1 MLKTHNCGELRLEHA
16 GQGVTLA
23 GWVNRRRDQG
33 GLIFID
39 LRDRWGITQVVI
51 NQETVPEAHRIASE
65 TRNEFVLQ
73 VKGTIRIRPEGTAN
87 PELETGEVELLAEEI
102 SVLNPSKTPPF
113 YINKEEKI
121 EEVRRMEYRYLDLR
135 RPSMQHNLITRH
147 RVIKF
152 IRDYLDQV
160 GFIEIETPILFK
172 TTPEG
177 AREFLVPSRY
187 SPGKFYALAQS
198 PQQFKQ
204 LLMVS
209 GYERYFQIARCFRD
223 EDLRGERQPEFTQLD
238 LEMSFVERED
248 VMNLIE
254 GLMTSLVE
262 TVSDKQLMFKPFKRL
277 TFHEAMETY
286 GSDKPDLR
294 YGLEAIDISELAG
307 KSGFAVFVDNVANGK
322 PVKVIRVPGG
332 AKVSG
337 TLLRKQ
343 TAELEDIAKS
353 AGAKGLA
360 WIALPEHEA
369 EEVKG
374 PIGKFFTVDQKIAL
388 FEKTAAQPGDLLL
401 FLSDQRKIVCA
412 AVDLLRR
419 HLAAE
424 MNLGDPNVLAFVWV
438 IDFPLVEWNE
448 DESRW
453 DPSHHL
459 FTSPMIEDL
468 PLLDTD
474 PGKVR
479 GQQYDLACNGY
490 EVAGGSIRIHKSE
503 LQERILKLIGQDLEH
518 ARKLFGHLLEAFQYG
533 VPPHGGIAW
542 GLDRVVMLFAD
553 APNIREVIA
562 FPKTQTGA
570 DIMVDAPS
578 FATPKQLEEVHIAIV
593 PEEEQKTESPSP

>member
-1 MLKTHNCGELRLEHA
+1 MLKTHNCGELRSEHA
-16 GQGVTLA
+16 GQQVKIA

-39 LRDRWGITQVVI
+39 LRDRWGITQVVVD
-51 NQETVPEAHRIASE
+51 QARMPDAHKVASDSRSE
-65 TRNEFVLQ
+65 YVLQ
-73 VKGTIRIRPEGTAN
+73 VIGSVRVRPEGTSN
-87 PELETGEVELLAEEI
+87 PDLDTGEVEVVADEI
-102 SVLNPSKTPPF
+102 NLLNPAKTPPF
-113 YINKEEKI
+113 YINQEDRI

-135 RPSMQHNLITRH
+135 RPRMQHNIVLRH
-147 RVIKF
+147 RMIKF
-152 IRDYLDQV
+152 IRDYLDEQ
-160 GFIEIETPILFK
+160 GFVEIETPILFK

-187 SPGKFYALAQS
+187 HPGNFYALAQS

-248 VMNLIE
+248 VMALIE
-254 GLMTSLVE
+254 NLMIELVE
-262 TVSDKQLMFKPFKRL
+262 KVSDKTLLFKPFKRL
-277 TFHEAMETY
+277 TFTEAMERY

-307 KSGFAVFVDNVANGK
+307 KSAFGVFVNNVADGK
-322 PVKVIRVPGG
+322 PVKAICVPGG

-343 TAELEDIAKS
+343 TAELEDLVRS
-353 AGAKGLA
+353 VGAKGLG
-360 WIALPEHEA
+360 WIALPENEN

-374 PIGKFFTVDQKIAL
+374 PTGKFFTVDQKLAL
-388 FEKTAAQPGDLLL
+388 FDLMGANPGDLLL
-401 FLSDQRKIVCA
+401 FLSDTRKIVFA
-412 AVDLLRR
+412 ALDILRR
-419 HLAAE
+419 TLAE
-424 MNLGDPNVLAFVWV
+424 QMKLTDPEILAFTW
-438 IDFPLVEWNE
+438 IYDFPLVEWNE
-448 DESRW
+448 DEKRW

-459 FTSPMIEDL
+459 FTAPMWEDVQY
-468 PLLDTD
+468 LDSD
-474 PGKVR
+474 PSKVR
-479 GQQYDLACNGY
+479 GQQYDLTCNGY
-490 EVAGGSIRIHKSE
+490 EAAGGSIRIHKTE

-542 GLDRVVMLFAD
+542 GLDRLCMLFAGE
-553 APNIREVIA
+553 PNIREVIA

-570 DIMVDAPS
+570 DLMVNAPS
-578 FATPKQLEEVHIAIV
+578 EATPAQLEEVHIAIV
-593 PEEEQKTESPSP
+593 KPAEEQEQV

>member
-1 MLKTHNCGELRLEHA
+1 MLKTHNCGELRVEHA
-16 GQGVTLA
+16 GQSVLLA

-39 LRDRWGITQVVI
+39 LRDRWGITQVVVD
-51 NQETVPEAHRIASE
+51 QEKVPEAHRVA
-65 TRNEFVLQ
+65 NESRGEYVLQ
-73 VKGTIRIRPEGTAN
+73 VIGDVRVRPEGTAN
-87 PELETGEVELLAEEI
+87 PELETGDVEVVAKEI
-102 SVLNPSKTPPF
+102 KLLNPSKTPPF
-113 YINKEEKI
+113 YINKDESI
-121 EEVRRMEYRYLDLR
+121 EEVRRMQYRYLDLR
-135 RPSMQHNLITRH
+135 RPRMQHNVVLRH

-152 IRDYLDQV
+152 IRDYLDEH
-160 GFIEIETPILFK
+160 GFVEIETPILFK

-187 SPGKFYALAQS
+187 HPGKFYALAQS

-248 VMNLIE
+248 VIQLIE
-254 GLMTSLVE
+254 SLMTALVE
-262 TVSDKQLMFKPFKRL
+262 TVSDKKLLFKPFKRL
-277 TFHEAMETY
+277 TFTEAMEKY

-294 YGLEAIDISELAG
+294 YDLQAIDISELAG
-307 KSGFAVFVDNVANGK
+307 KSGFAVFVNNVADGK

-332 AKVSG
+332 GKVSG
-337 TLLRKQ
+337 TQLRKD
-343 TAELEDIAKS
+343 TAEYEDIARS
-353 AGAKGLA
+353 GGAKGLA
-360 WIALPEHEA
+360 FIALPENEA
-369 EEVKG
+369 DEIKG
-374 PIGKFFTVDQKIAL
+374 PIAKFFTVDQKL
-388 FEKTAAQPGDLLL
+388 ELVEKTNAQPGDLLL
-401 FLSDQRKIVCA
+401 FLSDTRKIVYT

-419 HLAAE
+419 HIAAK
-424 MNLGDPNVLAFVWV
+424 MNLGDPDVLAFSWV

-448 DESRW
+448 DEKRW

-468 PLLDTD
+468 PLLDSD

-490 EVAGGSIRIHKSE
+490 EVAGGSIRIHKTE

-542 GLDRVVMLFAD
+542 GLDRLVMLFAGE
-553 APNIREVIA
+553 PNIREVIP
-562 FPKTQTGA
+562 FPKTQNGA
-570 DIMVDAPS
+570 DLMVGAPS
-578 FATPKQLEEVHIAIV
+578 PATPAQLEEVHIQTV
-593 PEEEQKTESPSP
+593 VEEEEQTPQ

>member
-1 MLKTHNCGELRLEHA
+1 MLKTHNCGELRGEHA
-16 GQGVTLA
+16 GQQVTIA

-39 LRDRWGITQVVI
+39 LRDRWGITQIVVD
-51 NQETVPEAHRIASE
+51 QARMPEAHKVASNS
-65 TRNEFVLQ
+65 RGEFVLQ
-73 VKGTIRIRPEGTAN
+73 VKGTVRIRPEGTNN
-87 PELETGEVELLAEEI
+87 PDLETGDIEIVTDEINLLNA
-102 SVLNPSKTPPF
+102 SKTPPF
-113 YINKEEKI
+113 YINQEEKI

-135 RPSMQHNLITRH
+135 RPRMQHNIVLRH
-147 RVIKF
+147 RIIKF
-152 IRDYLDQV
+152 IRDYLDQQ
-160 GFIEIETPILFK
+160 GFVEIETPILFK

-187 SPGKFYALAQS
+187 HPGHFYALAQS

-248 VMNLIE
+248 IMSLIE
-254 GLMTSLVE
+254 TLMTELVE
-262 TVSDKQLMFKPFKRL
+262 KVSDKKLLFKPFKRI
-277 TFHEAMETY
+277 TFTEAMEKY

-307 KSGFAVFVDNVANGK
+307 KSGFGVFVENVAEGK
-322 PVKVIRVPGG
+322 PVKVICVPGG

-343 TAELEDIAKS
+343 TSELETLIRS
-353 AGAKGLA
+353 VGAKGLG
-360 WIALPEHEA
+360 WIALPENEN

-374 PIGKFFTVDQKIAL
+374 PTGKFFTVDQKLAL
-388 FEKTAAQPGDLLL
+388 FDQVNAKPGDLLL
-401 FLSDQRKIVCA
+401 FLSDTRKIVYA
-412 AVDLLRR
+412 AVDILRR
-419 HLAAE
+419 TMAE
-424 MNLGDPNVLAFVWV
+424 QMNLLDPTILAFTWV
-438 IDFPLVEWNE
+438 YDFPLVEWNE
-448 DESRW
+448 DEKRW

-459 FTSPMIEDL
+459 FTAPMWDDVQYIDS
-468 PLLDTD
+468 D
-474 PGKVR
+474 PTKVR

-490 EVAGGSIRIHKSE
+490 EVAGGSIRIHKTE

-542 GLDRVVMLFAD
+542 GLDRLCMLFAGE
-553 APNIREVIA
+553 PNIREVIP

-570 DIMVDAPS
+570 DLMVGAPS
-578 FATPKQLEEVHIAIV
+578 PATQSQLDEVHIAV
-593 PEEEQKTESPSP
+593 VMPPDEPEA

>member
-1 MLKTHNCGELRLEHA
+1 MLKTHNCGELRVEHD
-16 GQGVTLA
+16 GQVVTLA

-39 LRDRWGITQVVI
+39 LRDRWGITQVVV
-51 NQETVPEAHRIASE
+51 NQETTPNAHNVASDSRSE
-65 TRNEFVLQ
+65 YVLQ
-73 VKGTIRIRPEGTAN
+73 VVGKVRRRPEGTSN
-87 PELETGEVELLAEEI
+87 PELGTGDVEVLADEI
-102 SVLNPSKTPPF
+102 ILMNASKTPPF
-113 YINKEEKI
+113 YINKEDKI

-135 RPSMQHNLITRH
+135 RPRMQQNLVLRH

-152 IRDYLDQV
+152 IRDYLDEQRFV
-160 GFIEIETPILFK
+160 EIETPILFK

-187 SPGKFYALAQS
+187 HPGKFYALAQS

-248 VMNLIE
+248 VMQLIE
-254 GLMTSLVE
+254 GLMTELVE
-262 TVSDKQLMFKPFKRL
+262 KVSDKKLLFKPFKRL
-277 TFHEAMETY
+277 TFHEAMERF

-294 YGLEAIDISELAG
+294 YGLEAVDVSELAG
-307 KSGFAVFVDNVANGK
+307 KSAFPIFQTNVAEGK

-343 TAELEDIAKS
+343 TGDLETLVRTV
-353 AGAKGLA
+353 GAKGLA
-360 WIALPEHEA
+360 WMALPENEA

-374 PIGKFFTVDQKIAL
+374 PIGKYFTIDQKLAL
-388 FEKTAAQPGDLLL
+388 FEQVEAQPGDLLL
-401 FLSDQRKIVCA
+401 FLSDKHSIVYA
-412 AVDLLRR
+412 AVDILRR
-419 HLAAE
+419 TLAE
-424 MNLGDPNVLAFVWV
+424 QMNLTDPNILAFVWV
-438 IDFPLVEWNE
+438 IDFPLVEWN
-448 DESRW
+448 DEQNRW
-453 DPSHHL
+453 QPSHHL
-459 FTSPMIEDL
+459 FTAPMWEDL
-468 PLLDTD
+468 PLLETD

-490 EVAGGSIRIHKSE
+490 ETAGGSIRIHKTE

-542 GLDRVVMLFAD
+542 GLDRVVMLFAGE
-553 APNIREVIA
+553 PNIREVIP

-570 DIMVDAPS
+570 DVMVNAPS
-578 FATPKQLEEVHIAIV
+578 FATDAQLEEVHITIV
-593 PEEEQKTESPSP
+593 PQEEETPT

>member
-1 MLKTHNCGELRLEHA
+1 MLKTHNCGELRVEHD
-16 GQGVTLA
+16 GQVVTLA

-39 LRDRWGITQVVI
+39 LRDRWGITQVVV
-51 NQETVPEAHRIASE
+51 NQETTPDAHNVASDSRSE
-65 TRNEFVLQ
+65 YVLQ
-73 VKGTIRIRPEGTAN
+73 VVGKVRRRPEGTSN
-87 PELETGEVELLAEEI
+87 PELETGDVEVLADEI
-102 SVLNPSKTPPF
+102 ILMNASKTPPF
-113 YINKEEKI
+113 YINKEDKI

-135 RPSMQHNLITRH
+135 RPRMQQNLVLRH

-152 IRDYLDQV
+152 IRDYLDENRFV
-160 GFIEIETPILFK
+160 EIETPILFK

-187 SPGKFYALAQS
+187 HPGKFYALAQS

-248 VMNLIE
+248 VMQLIE
-254 GLMTSLVE
+254 GLMTELVE
-262 TVSDKQLMFKPFKRL
+262 KVSDKKLLFKPFKRL
-277 TFHEAMETY
+277 TFHEAMERF

-294 YGLEAIDISELAG
+294 YGLEAVDVSELAG
-307 KSGFAVFVDNVANGK
+307 KSAFPIFQTNVAEGK

-343 TAELEDIAKS
+343 TGDLES
-353 AGAKGLA
+353 LVRTVGAKGLA
-360 WIALPEHEA
+360 WMALPENEA

-374 PIGKFFTVDQKIAL
+374 PIGKYFTIDQKLAL
-388 FEKTAAQPGDLLL
+388 FEQVEAQPGDLLL
-401 FLSDQRKIVCA
+401 FLSDKHSIVYA
-412 AVDLLRR
+412 AVDILRR
-419 HLAAE
+419 TLAE
-424 MNLGDPNVLAFVWV
+424 QMNLTDPNILAFVWI
-438 IDFPLVEWNE
+438 IDFPLVEWN
-448 DESRW
+448 DEQNRW
-453 DPSHHL
+453 QPSHHL
-459 FTSPMIEDL
+459 FTAPMWEDL
-468 PLLDTD
+468 PLLETD

-490 EVAGGSIRIHKSE
+490 ETAGGSIRIHKTE

-542 GLDRVVMLFAD
+542 GLDRVVMLFAGE
-553 APNIREVIA
+553 PNIREVIP

-570 DIMVDAPS
+570 DVMVNAPS
-578 FATPKQLEEVHIAIV
+578 FATDAQLEEVHITIV
-593 PEEEQKTESPSP
+593 PQEEETTT

>member
-1 MLKTHNCGELRLEHA
+1 MLKTHNCGELRVEHD
-16 GQGVTLA
+16 GQVVTLA

-39 LRDRWGITQVVI
+39 LRDRWGITQVVV
-51 NQETVPEAHRIASE
+51 NQETTPDAHNVASDSRSE
-65 TRNEFVLQ
+65 YVLQ
-73 VKGTIRIRPEGTAN
+73 VVGKVRRRPEGTVN
-87 PELETGEVELLAEEI
+87 TELETGDVEVLAEEI
-102 SVLNPSKTPPF
+102 TLMNPSKTPPF
-113 YINKEEKI
+113 YINKEDKI

-135 RPSMQHNLITRH
+135 RPRMQQNLVLRH

-152 IRDYLDQV
+152 IRDYLDEQRFV
-160 GFIEIETPILFK
+160 EIETPILFK

-187 SPGKFYALAQS
+187 HPGKFYALAQS

-209 GYERYFQIARCFRD
+209 GYERYFQVARCFRD

-248 VMNLIE
+248 VMQLIE
-254 GLMTSLVE
+254 GLMIELVE
-262 TVSDKQLMFKPFKRL
+262 KVSDKKLLFKPFKRL
-277 TFHEAMETY
+277 TFHEAMERF

-294 YGLEAIDISELAG
+294 YGLEAIDVSELAG
-307 KSGFAVFVDNVANGK
+307 KSAFPIFQTNVVEGK

-343 TAELEDIAKS
+343 TGDLES
-353 AGAKGLA
+353 LVRTVGAKGLA
-360 WIALPEHEA
+360 WMALPENEA

-374 PIGKFFTVDQKIAL
+374 PIGKYFTIDQKLAL
-388 FEKTAAQPGDLLL
+388 FEQIEAQPGDLLL
-401 FLSDQRKIVCA
+401 FLSDKRSIVYA
-412 AVDLLRR
+412 AVDILRR
-419 HLAAE
+419 TLAE
-424 MNLGDPNVLAFVWV
+424 QMNLTDPNILAFIWV

-448 DESRW
+448 EQNRW
-453 DPSHHL
+453 QPSHHL
-459 FTSPMIEDL
+459 FTAPMWEDL
-468 PLLDTD
+468 PLLETD

-490 EVAGGSIRIHKSE
+490 ETAGGSIRIHKTE

-518 ARKLFGHLLEAFQYG
+518 ARKLFGHLLEAFEYG

-542 GLDRVVMLFAD
+542 GLDRVVMLFAGE
-553 APNIREVIA
+553 PNIREVIP

-570 DIMVDAPS
+570 DVMVNAPS
-578 FATPKQLEEVHIAIV
+578 FATDAQLEEVHITIV
-593 PEEEQKTESPSP
+593 PQEEETAT

>member
-1 MLKTHNCGELRLEHA
+1 MLKTHTCGELRIEHD
-16 GQGVTLA
+16 GQAVQLA

-39 LRDRWGITQVVI
+39 LRDRWGITQVVVD
-51 NQETVPEAHRIASE
+51 QETSPEAHAIASSS
-65 TRNEFVLQ
+65 RSEFVLQ
-73 VKGTIRIRPEGTAN
+73 VTGNVHRRPDGTVNE
-87 PELETGEVELLAEEI
+87 ELDTGDIEVVVSEIKLLNA
-102 SVLNPSKTPPF
+102 SKNPPF
-113 YINKEEKI
+113 YINKEENI

-135 RPSMQHNLITRH
+135 RPKMQRNIVLRH
-147 RVIKF
+147 RMIKF
-152 IRDYLDQV
+152 VRDYLDRKNFV
-160 GFIEIETPILFK
+160 EIETPILFK

-187 SPGKFYALAQS
+187 HPGKFYALAQS

-248 VMNLIE
+248 VMQLIE
-254 GLMTSLVE
+254 NMMTELVE
-262 TVSDKQLMFKPFKRL
+262 TVSDKKLLFKPFKRI

-294 YGLEAIDISELAG
+294 YGLEAIDISDLAG
-307 KSGFAVFVDNVANGK
+307 KSAFPVFVSNVAEGK

-332 AKVSG
+332 GKISG
-337 TLLRKQ
+337 TQLRKD
-343 TAELEDIAKS
+343 TAELETLARA

-360 WIALPEHEA
+360 WIALPENES

-374 PIGKFFTVDQKIAL
+374 PIGKHFTVDQKLEL
-388 FEKTAAQPGDLLL
+388 FKRVQAQPGDLLL
-401 FLSDQRKIVCA
+401 FISDARKVVY
-412 AVDLLRR
+412 AVTDAIRR
-419 HLAAE
+419 TVATQQ
-424 MNLGDPNVLAFVWV
+424 NLGDPNVLAFLWV

-448 DESRW
+448 EEKRW

-459 FTSPMIEDL
+459 FTAPMWEDVEYI
-468 PLLDTD
+468 DTE
-474 PGKVR
+474 PSKVR
-479 GQQYDLACNGY
+479 GQQYDLVCNGY
-490 EVAGGSIRIHKSE
+490 EAAGGSIRIHKTE

-518 ARKLFGHLLEAFQYG
+518 ARKLFGHMLEAFQYG

-542 GLDRVVMLFAD
+542 GIDRLVMLFAGE
-553 APNIREVIA
+553 PNIREVIA
-562 FPKTQTGA
+562 FPKTQNGA
-570 DIMVDAPS
+570 DLMVHAPS
-578 FATPKQLEEVHIAIV
+578 SATPQQLEDVHIDIV
-593 PEEEQKTESPSP
+593 LPPDSEEDKSV